1 MRGDFLISTTNNI
14 EGGIIKKYVDVV
26 CTNIVIGT
34 NIFSDFAAS
43 FTDFFGGR
51 SGSYK
56 NKLNT
61 IYNEAKKEIKAKSI
75 KLGANAI
82 IGLNVDFD
90 EISGKEKSMFM
101 ISISGTACII
111 EYEDSYNTNNSESGF
126 ISQSELDKELY
137 RRNIIEKIKG
147 GIDISSIS
155 TDWRE
160 FLLENPEKEI
170 VESLLDIYY
179 IPSFKSYEAHKNFI
193 DFIERMISLL
203 PKDSTIDA
211 VYKRLDSYPI
221 EMRNLIS
228 NCMLFDF
235 TKVLLL
241 CEKDIHLAISLLST
255 SPSYY
260 KKEDIEIMSKICERI
275 DSLPDV
281 GRIEVVKSGLLGK
294 EQMKFICHNG
304 HKSDKDAQFC
314 ENVNCGVN
322 IKGLT
327 EKEVFLVDTFK
338 QKINVLKEMRF
349 G

>member
-1 MRGDFLISTTNNI
+1 MKNDFLISTTNNI
-14 EGGIIKKYVDVV
+14 DGGIIKKYIDVV

-61 IYNEAKKEIKAKSI
+61 IYNEAIKEIKAKSKKI
-75 KLGANAI
+75 GANAI
-82 IGLNVDFD
+82 VGLNVDFD

-111 EYEDSYNTNNSESGF
+111 EYEDSYNYKKIENGF

-137 RRNIIEKIKG
+137 RRNIIENIKN

-170 VESLLDIYY
+170 VESLLDKYY
-179 IPSFKSYEAHKNFI
+179 IPSFKSYESHKNFI
-193 DFIERMISLL
+193 LFIERMISIL
-203 PKDSTIDA
+203 PKDCIIDDI
-211 VYKRLDSYPI
+211 YKRLESHPI
-221 EMRNLIS
+221 EIKNLIS
-228 NCMLFDF
+228 KCMLFDS
-235 TKVLLL
+235 TKILLM

-255 SPSYY
+255 NSLYY
-260 KKEDIEIMSKICERI
+260 QKEDIDIMSKICDRI
-275 DSLPDV
+275 DSLPDI
-281 GRIEVVKSGLLGK
+281 GRLEVVKSGLLGK

-327 EKEVFLVDTFK
+327 KEEVFLVDKFK
-338 QKINVLKEMRF
+338 QKINALKDMMF
-349 G
+349 K